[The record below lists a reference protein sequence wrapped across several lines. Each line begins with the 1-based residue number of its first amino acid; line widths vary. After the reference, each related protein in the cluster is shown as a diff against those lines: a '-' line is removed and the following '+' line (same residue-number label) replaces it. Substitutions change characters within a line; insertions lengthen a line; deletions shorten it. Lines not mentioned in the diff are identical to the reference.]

1 MSKMNSAELDGDL
14 WTIPGDRYKTGLDHV
29 IPLSAEALALIGNK
43 PADVKKNAWFIFST
57 TNGAK
62 PFSGFSKAKRDLDK
76 AIADIRE
83 REGRPPME
91 NWTLHDLRRTARTL
105 ISRAGV
111 SEDHAERVVGHVQDD
126 MRDTYNR
133 YDFLKEKRDA
143 LEKLAALVSRI
154 LNLTANVEELASRR
168 AVTS

>member
-1 MSKMNSAELDGDL
+1 
-14 WTIPGDRYKTGLDHV
+14 
-29 IPLSAEALALIGNK
+29 
-43 PADVKKNAWFIFST
+43 
-57 TNGAK
+57 
-62 PFSGFSKAKRDLDK
+62 
-76 AIADIRE
+76 
-83 REGRPPME
+83 
-91 NWTLHDLRRTARTL
+91 
-105 ISRAGV
+105 
-111 SEDHAERVVGHVQDD
+111 

>member
-62 PFSGFSKAKRDLDK
+62 PFSGF
-76 AIADIRE
+76 
-83 REGRPPME
+83 GRY
-91 NWTLHDLRRTARTL
+91 TICAAQRAR
-105 ISRAGV
+105 S
-111 SEDHAERVVGHVQDD
+111 
-126 MRDTYNR
+126 
-133 YDFLKEKRDA
+133 
-143 LEKLAALVSRI
+143 LAALAFQKITPSAWWGMFKTTCGTRTTVMI
-154 LNLTANVEELASRR
+154 F
-168 AVTS
+168 